1 MGEVDPAAEI
11 RAAERFRRGGKA
23 DKAAGIYQRVL
34 AEDPS
39 NADVRRKLADLQL
52 ETGNRD
58 GAISQYVKIQ
68 EQLAAEGD
76 VLGAITAGLK
86 VVEIDPKFDN
96 PLAYVA
102 KVKIE
107 SLRAEQKAPST
118 PRVAVHEA
126 TRSASARAV
135 TPLDNIPLLSDLS
148 AEELSDVAGT
158 MKRHELAEE
167 QVLFHEGDAGESLY
181 FVNAGLL
188 EAKAQGSKLGVI
200 SSGQC
205 FGEFSFLTL
214 KPRAAT
220 VKALERSE
228 LLELSAD
235 KMRGVVQNQPRL
247 AGVLFNM
254 FRDRALVNVLSQS
267 PLFEMLPSK
276 DRARLAPRFKLVSL
290 SKGEDAF
297 QEGEQGGALFVVKE
311 GSLVVKAT
319 IQGELVELA
328 TLGQYQFFG
337 EVSFLTGVPRTATVH
352 ALEPTELLKIQEG
365 ELKDLLRHHPYMGEV
380 LARYH
385 LDRVTATA
393 ETLKAFLKK
402 ERVEGIV
409 G

>member
-1 MGEVDPAAEI
+1 MSDADSAAEL

-23 DKAAGIYQRVL
+23 DKAADVYQGLLVK
-34 AEDPS
+34 DPS
-39 NADVRRKLADLQL
+39 NADVRRNLADLQL
-52 ETGNRD
+52 EMGNRD

-102 KVKIE
+102 KVKVE
-107 SLRAEQKAPST
+107 SLRDEQKAKTTQP
-118 PRVAVHEA
+118 VA
-126 TRSASARAV
+126 SRAV
-135 TPLDNIPLLSDLS
+135 TPLDDIPLLSDLT
-148 AEELSDVAGT
+148 AEELSDVAKT
-158 MKRHELAEE
+158 MKRHELAEG
-167 QVLFHEGDAGESLY
+167 QILFHEGDAGESLY
-181 FVNAGLL
+181 FVNEGLL
-188 EAKAQGSKLGVI
+188 EAKAKGSKLGLI

-214 KPRAAT
+214 KPRTAT

-235 KMRGVVQNQPRL
+235 KMRSVVQNQPRL

-254 FRDRALVNVLSQS
+254 FRDRALANVLSQS

-276 DRARLAPRFKLVSL
+276 DRARLAPQFKLVTL

-297 QEGEQGGALFVVKE
+297 QEGERGGALFVVKE
-311 GSLVVKAT
+311 GSLIVKAT

-328 TLGQYQFFG
+328 TLGQHQFFG

-352 ALEPTELLKIQEG
+352 ALEASELLKIEED
-365 ELKDLLRHHPYMGEV
+365 ELRELLGHHPYIREV

-402 ERVEGIV
+402 EKVEGIV